1 MSSSSASSSGSSSS
15 GFCAWGI
22 TDITY
27 IADNEM
33 TFVLSNIGTVNIT
46 FTSIDIAV
54 DPGLSITIILP
65 PRPFTITPS
74 GTQLVTVTTLG
85 LDLRGTGFTVT
96 GSCGTQ
102 SGTFPNA
109 P

>member
-1 MSSSSASSSGSSSS
+1 MSSSS

-27 IADNEM
+27 VADNAM
-33 TFVLSNIGTVNIT
+33 TFVINNTGTVNIT

-54 DPGLSITIILP
+54 DPGLLLTIILP
-65 PRPFTITPS
+65 SRPFTITPS
-74 GTQLVTVTTLG
+74 GTQLVTVTTIG

-102 SGTFPNA
+102 SDTFPNA